1 MNFCI
6 FSSEIWLPEIS
17 VVDLVEVARLD
28 LNEDWGELKVRG
40 DKTINLI
47 HQMRVKIRCQLDLK
61 MFPHDYQVISCLF
74 LLHCRPYHNG
84 QIRPGNNFIKHKNHK
99 HKGFSNS
106 CTSDDQIV

>member
-17 VVDLVEVARLD
+17 VVDLVDVARLD
-28 LNEDWGELKVRG
+28 LNEDRGELKVRG

-61 MFPHDYQVISCLF
+61 MFPHDYQVISYLL
-74 LLHCRPYHNG
+74 LLH
-84 QIRPGNNFIKHKNHK
+84 
-99 HKGFSNS
+99 
-106 CTSDDQIV
+106 